1 MTYLMLPEKPPDEC
15 FGPPIDKLLNGKRTF
30 GDAEGYGKFFLTGI
44 GRVTHYGRQL
54 QMMNIPRRKSRRP
67 VDYAVVDNL

>member
-30 GDAEGYGKFFLTGI
+30 GDAEGYGKFFSDGNRTSDSLWQATSNDEYP
-44 GRVTHYGRQL
+44 T
-54 QMMNIPRRKSRRP
+54 
-67 VDYAVVDNL
+67 A